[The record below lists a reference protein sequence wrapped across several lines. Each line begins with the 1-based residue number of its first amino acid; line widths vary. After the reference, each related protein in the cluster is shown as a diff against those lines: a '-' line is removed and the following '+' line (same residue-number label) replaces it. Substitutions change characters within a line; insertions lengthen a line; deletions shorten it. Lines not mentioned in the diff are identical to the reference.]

1 MKDHI
6 QKIASQISSSIPMT
20 MPKVASS
27 EPKDALSQGGAKH
40 AVESV
45 IQVMFGACTTGS
57 DDVYQYNERDELKL
71 DVVSPSSSRERSKS
85 TCEPAD
91 PDAFFT
97 AKSSEKH
104 VISAISKLRE
114 TEQRRQSSERR
125 SSSSFPVLFPASSPS
140 AKNKNTRRDS
150 PVLEG
155 ITAGER
161 SFDDTVSEISAN
173 TLEEMAL
180 AYEAMDG
187 FKRIRSDRTQDP
199 HLKAEESWKQTVGR
213 RWNNSPESRLSPV
226 GFTRGGRSSNTR
238 HTYASESTMTLSH
251 DFADFHQKNEQN
263 YWSELVKEEDHR
275 REPSPR
281 SVPEEPQEMLK
292 LNKDGTITTV
302 HSSTCSATTPAK
314 KMASRKDP
322 NKLLEVMA
330 MPPGTEIGE
339 I

>member
-1 MKDHI
+1 MTSQTSSNPNSSMKDHI
-6 QKIASQISSSIPMT
+6 QKIASQISSSIPMS

-57 DDVYQYNERDELKL
+57 DDVYQYNEGDELKL

-85 TCEPAD
+85 TCEPASPD
-91 PDAFFT
+91 PFFT

-161 SFDDTVSEISAN
+161 SFDTVSEISAN
-173 TLEEMAL
+173 TC
-180 AYEAMDG
+180 
-187 FKRIRSDRTQDP
+187 
-199 HLKAEESWKQTVGR
+199 
-213 RWNNSPESRLSPV
+213 
-226 GFTRGGRSSNTR
+226 
-238 HTYASESTMTLSH
+238 
-251 DFADFHQKNEQN
+251 
-263 YWSELVKEEDHR
+263 
-275 REPSPR
+275 
-281 SVPEEPQEMLK
+281 EMLT
-292 LNKDGTITTV
+292 NF
-302 HSSTCSATTPAK
+302 S
-314 KMASRKDP
+314 
-322 NKLLEVMA
+322 
-330 MPPGTEIGE
+330 
-339 I
+339 